1 MDRREFVKTSLITS
15 AALSAAPAL
24 GISLNNAPVN
34 RNSKIG
40 IMYST
45 IGAGESVAEKFRL
58 CKEAG
63 FEGIEVLSHMDRD
76 EVVKAREATGMEIPS
91 VCGSQHWKFLL
102 SSPDPDIRRQGREAL
117 ELSLEDASLY
127 GADTVLL
134 VPGRVDESVSY
145 KECWNRSINE
155 IRRVL
160 PVAEKLNVAIAIEN
174 VWNNFILSPVE
185 ALHYLDQFKSPYVK
199 FYFDCG
205 NICVYGWPEQW
216 IDILGSHIAR
226 IHIKEFNR
234 EVANTNAKR
243 EGFNFKLT
251 EGDINWSAVMKSL
264 DNIGY
269 NNYLTLEQRGGDTLE
284 GLKDLVG
291 RAKIIANS

>member
-1 MDRREFVKTSLITS
+1 MDRRNFVKTSLMTS
-15 AALSAAPAL
+15 AALSASPAFSY
-24 GISLNNAPVN
+24 SLNDFPIN
-34 RNSKIG
+34 RNTKIG

-45 IGAGESVAEKFRL
+45 IGAGETVGEKFRL

-63 FEGIEVLSHMDRD
+63 FDGVEVLSHMDRD
-76 EVVKAREATGMEIPS
+76 EVVKAREATGLKIPS
-91 VCGSQHWKFLL
+91 LCGSQHWKYLL
-102 SSPDPDIRRQGREAL
+102 SSPDPDIRKKGREAL
-117 ELSLEDASLY
+117 KQSIEDAKFY
-127 GADTVLL
+127 GTDTVLL
-134 VPGRVDESVSY
+134 VPGRVDESITY
-145 KECWNRSINE
+145 RECWDRSINE
-155 IRRVL
+155 IKQVL
-160 PVAEKLNVAIAIEN
+160 PLAEDLKVAIAIEN

-185 ALHYLDQFKSPYVK
+185 AKYYLEQFDSPYVK

-216 IDILGSHIAR
+216 IDLLGSHIAR

-234 EVANTNAKR
+234 KVADAKGKR
-243 EGFNFKLT
+243 EGFNFALT

-269 NNYLTLEQRGGDTLE
+269 DNYITLEQRGGDTLD
-284 GLKDLVG
+284 GLKDLVR

>member
-15 AALSAAPAL
+15 AALSAAPAF

-117 ELSLEDASLY
+117 ELSLEDASFY

-145 KECWNRSINE
+145 KECWDRSINE

-185 ALHYLDQFKSPYVK
+185 AVHYLDQFKSPYVK

-269 NNYLTLEQRGGDTLE
+269 NNYLTLEQRGGDTPE